1 MSASLLRSIANQLT
15 TQQNTINGLTS
26 IESPAAFLTVTRTAT
41 QAITTA
47 GTAIVWQSAV
57 RNQGGF
63 GVSGSTI
70 TFPTEGYYCI
80 FTSFALVANTNT
92 HIRLQTGTVTAF
104 STFCTPFST
113 GSGFIIST
121 TFGYYAYA
129 NSDIVIALHP
139 TANTTVN
146 RNAEQ
151 FAAPSPYC
159 HIVQLSAAL
168 P

>member
-63 GVSGSTI
+63 DVSGSTI
-70 TFPTEGYYCI
+70 TIPTEGYYSI

-92 HIRLQTGTVTAF
+92 YIRLQTGTVTGLT
-104 STFCTPFST
+104 SYCVPFST
-113 GSGFIIST
+113 GNGFNITT
-121 TFGYYAYA
+121 TFGLYLNAGNTIA
-129 NSDIVIALHP
+129 IALSP
-139 TANTTVN
+139 AANTTVN
-146 RNAEQ
+146 VNLQ
-151 FAAPSPYC
+151 GFASPSPYC
-159 HIVQLSAAL
+159 HIVQLSASLA
-168 P
+168 